1 MIRTKTDEIYGNNPV
16 VTATDLRT
24 HLLSIDSRFRQTQV
38 EPCTDFVYRFA
49 HPYKNLIKVAVAS
62 VELPQPLGMYNVS
75 VAKKNTQFRLDA
87 LDYIGQQH
95 FFTVAVPEGDYPT
108 PDALV
113 TAIQEA
119 LHAVRDQYGVFFRV
133 TYDPRTRRVT
143 FHHDGSAP
151 PPCPAAPTHCP
162 VAFGITFMMVGQEDR
177 LVDFGLGA
185 LLGYLRPFYAVD
197 SPFQLTGETLV
208 RLRPDRYLLLAVDDL
223 HAVEHRTE
231 SSFVSCLAKI
241 PLDGQGACGE
251 QYAANPVASEVVF
264 TKPQDMR
271 QVRIRLLDA
280 WGEPVQLY
288 DQNWSL
294 SLQLTEVM
302 NMPLYDFYRTTQWT
316 EAEPRAMRQVS
327 GAAAPIAPPA
337 LNYH

>member
-16 VTATDLRT
+16 VTATDLRN

-38 EPCTDFVYRFA
+38 EPSTDFVYRFA
-49 HPYKNLIKVAVAS
+49 HPYKNLIRVSVAS
-62 VELPQPLGMYNVS
+62 VELPQPLGIYNVS

-95 FFTVAVPEGDYPT
+95 FFTVAVPEGDYASAE
-108 PDALV
+108 ALV
-113 TAIQEA
+113 AAIQEA
-119 LHAVRDQYGVFFRV
+119 LHAIRDQYGVFFRV
-133 TYDPRTRRVT
+133 TYDARTRRVT

-162 VAFGITFMMVGQEDR
+162 VAFGVTFMMVGQEDR
-177 LVDFGLGA
+177 EVDFGLGA
-185 LLGYLRPFYAVD
+185 LLGFLRPFYSVD
-197 SPFQLTGETLV
+197 TPFQLTGESLV

-231 SSFVSCLAKI
+231 STFVSCMAKI
-241 PLDGQGACGE
+241 PLDSRGGCGE
-251 QYAANPVASEVVF
+251 QYALDPVASEVVF
-264 TKPQDMR
+264 SQPLDMR

-280 WGEPVQLY
+280 HGEPVNLY

-316 EAEPRAMRQVS
+316 EAEPRAVRQVS
-327 GAAAPIAPPA
+327 GSAAAIAPPA
-337 LNYH
+337 LNYK